1 MANIFDRANDL
12 KNEAK
17 EIEKTL
23 TELKLTSERLEEVQ
37 KAISEIE
44 NLDPTL
50 ITISNEIKK
59 IKEEY
64 ETIDGKAISN
74 AINDLMTKIFNS
86 WKLWLLYIPLG
97 SFLIALSIITYMYIS
112 FGKKFQQQ
120 NEFLNDRIDLIYRM
134 ELLDDKNWY
143 NKESKTK
150 YLGDNKWIKEK
161 IEEAKKNNKK

>member
-23 TELKLTSERLEEVQ
+23 TELKLTSERLEEIQ
-37 KAISEIE
+37 KAISKIE

-50 ITISNEIKK
+50 TTISSEIKK

-97 SFLIALSIITYMYIS
+97 SFLIALTIITYMYIS
-112 FGKKFQQQ
+112 
-120 NEFLNDRIDLIYRM
+120 I
-134 ELLDDKNWY
+134 W
-143 NKESKTK
+143 
-150 YLGDNKWIKEK
+150 EK
-161 IEEAKKNNKK
+161 IPTAK